1 MQLNPYLFFDGRCE
15 EAFKFYE
22 SQLGGSIKAMMRYEG
37 SPAEEHVPGEWRNK
51 IMHATIE
58 IGGEPLMGSDASP
71 QHYHAPKGFSVS
83 LAIDTVKEAE
93 RIFDALAEGGQVS
106 MELRQT
112 FWAARF
118 GTVTDRFGIPW
129 MINCEKDA

>member
-22 SQLGGSIKAMMRYEG
+22 ATLNGSIEAMMRYEG
-37 SPAEEHVPGEWRNK
+37 SPAEEHVPAEWRNK

-71 QHYHAPKGFSVS
+71 EHYHAPKGFSVS
-83 LAIDTVKEAE
+83 LAIDTVKDAE
-93 RIFDALAEGGQVS
+93 RIFDALAEGGRS
-106 MELRQT
+106 AWNCGRRSGRT
-112 FWAARF
+112 RF